1 MSDCNCSVEVN
12 DDSQKKTLYWL
23 ITINGLVFIVEF
35 SVGWLADSSA
45 LLADSFDMLAD
56 AVVYGIGLYAVGK
69 TLSIKANAALTSSY
83 FQTCLGALIILDIVR
98 RILLGSNPASP
109 LMIIMGCLAL
119 IANIICL
126 LIIQKH
132 KDGEVH
138 MRASWIFSTND
149 VIANLGIILSG
160 VLVWM
165 LDSRWPDIIIGLFIS
180 FIILRGA
187 RLIYIDAQNEKKAL
201 LGIKPSTAN
210 RAS

>member
-201 LGIKPSTAN
+201 LGIKPSTAKQI
-210 RAS
+210 

>member
-83 FQTCLGALIILDIVR
+83 FQTCLGALIILDIIR

-201 LGIKPSTAN
+201 LGIKPSTAKQI
-210 RAS
+210 

>member
-23 ITINGLVFIVEF
+23 ITINGLLFIVEF

-201 LGIKPSTAN
+201 LGIEPSTAKQI
-210 RAS
+210 

>member
-23 ITINGLVFIVEF
+23 ITINGLLFIVEF

-56 AVVYGIGLYAVGK
+56 AVVYSIGLYAVGK

-83 FQTCLGALIILDIVR
+83 FQTCLGALIILDIIR

-187 RLIYIDAQNEKKAL
+187 RLIYIDAQNEKKAML
-201 LGIKPSTAN
+201 DIEPSTAKQI
-210 RAS
+210 

>member
-83 FQTCLGALIILDIVR
+83 FQTCLGALIILDIIR

-187 RLIYIDAQNEKKAL
+187 RLIYIDAQNEKKAML
-201 LGIKPSTAN
+201 DIEPSTAKQI
-210 RAS
+210 

>member
-23 ITINGLVFIVEF
+23 ITINGLLFIVEF

-201 LGIKPSTAN
+201 LSIKPSTAKQI
-210 RAS
+210 

>member
-23 ITINGLVFIVEF
+23 ITINGLLFIVEF

>member
-201 LGIKPSTAN
+201 LGIEPSTAKQI
-210 RAS
+210 